1 MMVAMMVM
9 TAKMITVTMS
19 DVDDDGVM
27 TDLLVQGW

>member
-1 MMVAMMVM
+1 MIVAMMVM

-19 DVDDDGVM
+19 DVDGDGVM